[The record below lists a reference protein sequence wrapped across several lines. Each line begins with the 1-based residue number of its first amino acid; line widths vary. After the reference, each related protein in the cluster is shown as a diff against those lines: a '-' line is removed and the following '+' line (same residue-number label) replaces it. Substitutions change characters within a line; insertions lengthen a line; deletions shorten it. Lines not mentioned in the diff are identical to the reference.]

1 MKYSYTDI
9 NDLQISISFSLSDIE
24 RLRNCVRDF
33 EPEEHKWMFK
43 RFKET
48 LKEAQLKAAETMD
61 FEARHIKRELESKD
75 ETN

>member
-9 NDLQISISFSLSDIE
+9 NDVQINITFSLNDVQ
-24 RLRNCVRDF
+24 RLRDCVRDF

-43 RFKET
+43 QFKET
-48 LKEAQLKAAETMD
+48 LKESELKAAEAMD
-61 FEARHIKRELESKD
+61 LEARHIKRENKD

>member
-1 MKYSYTDI
+1 MKFSYTDI
-9 NDLQISISFSLSDIE
+9 SDLQLNISFSLNDVQ
-24 RLRNCVRDF
+24 RLRECLKDF

-48 LKEAQLKAAETMD
+48 LKEAQLKAAEAMD
-61 FEARHIKRELESKD
+61 FEARHIKQENEN

>member
-9 NDLQISISFSLSDIE
+9 NDLQININFSLSDIE
-24 RLRNCVRDF
+24 RLRDCVRDF

-48 LKEAQLKAAETMD
+48 LKEAQLKAAEAMD
-61 FEARHIKRELESKD
+61 LEARHIKRELEN
-75 ETN
+75 ENV

>member
-1 MKYSYTDI
+1 MKFNYTDI
-9 NDLQISISFSLSDIE
+9 SDLQINISFSLSDIQ
-24 RLRNCVRDF
+24 RLRDSLRDF

-48 LKEAQLKAAETMD
+48 LKEAQLKAAETMEL
-61 FEARHIKRELESKD
+61 EARHIKQENED

>member
-1 MKYSYTDI
+1 MKFSYTDI
-9 NDLQISISFSLSDIE
+9 SDLQLNISFSLSDIQ
-24 RLRNCVRDF
+24 RLRDSLKDF

-48 LKEAQLKAAETMD
+48 LKEAQLKAAETMRL
-61 FEARHIKRELESKD
+61 ESETIKREHED